1 MKNSPLHIKEI
12 LKYSLILLLV
22 ITIFSVLSRKWGGKK
37 GTLLDYEQAR
47 QESLGAEESPSSE
60 NVSADSSAS
69 QKDDTDISSD
79 DGTQT
84 GENKTIPEETLSPTD
99 AQTASSLH
107 YNGSSSPE
115 RVSYKEGFYYEPLSN
130 DLISYITGIS
140 YPALPSE
147 ASEGTLNV
155 GEQNDISY
163 ADLRYVHIIHY
174 DFDGKLAEG
183 ELICHNSIAEDLV
196 EIFYDLYASE
206 YQIEKV
212 ILIENYNGDDTA
224 SMADNNTSCFNY
236 RMVDGTKS
244 LSRHALGLAIDINP
258 LYNPYIRYDKKSG
271 QTVSPVEGE
280 AYADRTVS
288 FPYKID
294 PDDLCYRLFT
304 EHGFTWG
311 GNWNSSKDYQH
322 FQKALP

>member
-1 MKNSPLHIKEI
+1 MKKSPLPIKEF

-22 ITIFSVLSRKWGGKK
+22 IAVFSVLSRKWGVRN

-47 QESLGAEESPSSE
+47 QESLSATETLFAETPSAE
-60 NVSADSSAS
+60 NDSADSSAS
-69 QKDDTDISSD
+69 
-79 DGTQT
+79 
-84 GENKTIPEETLSPTD
+84 
-99 AQTASSLH
+99 LH
-107 YNGSSSPE
+107 YNGSPSPE
-115 RVSYKEGFYYEPLSN
+115 RVTYMEGFYYEPLSN

-147 ASEGTLNV
+147 APEGTLNV

-212 ILIENYNGDDTA
+212 TLIENYNGDDTA

-258 LYNPYIRYDKKSG
+258 LYNPYIRYDKKGG

>member
-1 MKNSPLHIKEI
+1 MKKSPLPIKEI

-22 ITIFSVLSRKWGGKK
+22 IAVFSVLSRKWGGKK
-37 GTLLDYEQAR
+37 GTLLDYELAR
-47 QESLGAEESPSSE
+47 QESLSAGETPSAEKD
-60 NVSADSSAS
+60 SADGSVS
-69 QKDDTDISSD
+69 QKDETDDLSD
-79 DGTQT
+79 DDT
-84 GENKTIPEETLSPTD
+84 
-99 AQTASSLH
+99 QTASSLH
-107 YNGSSSPE
+107 YNGSPFPE
-115 RVSYKEGFYYEPLSN
+115 RVTYKEGFYYEPLSN

-147 ASEGTLNV
+147 ASENTLNV

-174 DFDGKLAEG
+174 DFDGNLAEG
-183 ELICHNSIAEDLV
+183 ELICHNFIAEDLL
-196 EIFYDLYASE
+196 EIFYDLYVSE

-212 ILIENYNGDDTA
+212 TLIENYNGDDTA

-236 RMVDGTKS
+236 RVVDGTKS
-244 LSRHALGLAIDINP
+244 LSKHALGLAVDINP
-258 LYNPYIRYDKKSG
+258 LYNPYIRYDKKGG

-294 PDDLCYRLFT
+294 PDDLCYRLFA

>member
-1 MKNSPLHIKEI
+1 MKKSPLPIKEL
-12 LKYSLILLLV
+12 LKYSFILLLV
-22 ITIFSVLSRKWGGKK
+22 IAVFSVLSRKWGGKK

-47 QESLGAEESPSSE
+47 QENLSTEETPSAE
-60 NVSADSSAS
+60 NDSADSSA
-69 QKDDTDISSD
+69 
-79 DGTQT
+79 
-84 GENKTIPEETLSPTD
+84 
-99 AQTASSLH
+99 SLH

-147 ASEGTLNV
+147 APEGTLNV

-183 ELICHNSIAEDLV
+183 ELICHNSIADDLV

-212 ILIENYNGDDTA
+212 TLIENYNGDDTA

-236 RMVDGTKS
+236 RVVDGTKS

-258 LYNPYIRYDKKSG
+258 LYNPYIRYDKKGG

>member
-1 MKNSPLHIKEI
+1 MKNSPLPIKEI

-22 ITIFSVLSRKWGGKK
+22 IAIFSVLSRKWGGKK

-47 QESLGAEESPSSE
+47 QESLGAEETPSAD
-60 NVSADSSAS
+60 NDSADSSA
-69 QKDDTDISSD
+69 
-79 DGTQT
+79 
-84 GENKTIPEETLSPTD
+84 
-99 AQTASSLH
+99 SLH

-130 DLISYITGIS
+130 DLISYITGTS

-147 ASEGTLNV
+147 APEGTLNV

-212 ILIENYNGDDTA
+212 TLIENYNGDDTA

-236 RMVDGTKS
+236 RVVDGTKS

-258 LYNPYIRYDKKSG
+258 LYNPYIRYDKKGG

>member
-1 MKNSPLHIKEI
+1 MKKTPLPIKEI

-22 ITIFSVLSRKWGGKK
+22 IAVFSVLSRKWGGRN

-47 QESLGAEESPSSE
+47 QKSLSTVETPSAE
-60 NVSADSSAS
+60 NDSADGIAS
-69 QKDDTDISSD
+69 HED
-79 DGTQT
+79 
-84 GENKTIPEETLSPTD
+84 
-99 AQTASSLH
+99 TASSLH
-107 YNGSSSPE
+107 YNSSPSPE

-130 DLISYITGIS
+130 DLISYITGVS

-147 ASEGTLNV
+147 ASEDALNV

-174 DFDGKLAEG
+174 DFDGNLAEG

-212 ILIENYNGDDTA
+212 TLIENYNGDDTA

-236 RMVDGTKS
+236 RVVDGTKS
-244 LSRHALGLAIDINP
+244 LSKHALGLAIDINP
-258 LYNPYIRYDKKSG
+258 LYNPYIRYDKKGG

>member
-1 MKNSPLHIKEI
+1 MKNSPLPIKEI

-22 ITIFSVLSRKWGGKK
+22 IAIFSVLSRKWGGKK

-47 QESLGAEESPSSE
+47 QESLDAEETPSTE
-60 NVSADSSAS
+60 NDSADSSA
-69 QKDDTDISSD
+69 
-79 DGTQT
+79 
-84 GENKTIPEETLSPTD
+84 
-99 AQTASSLH
+99 SLH

-147 ASEGTLNV
+147 APEGTLNV
-155 GEQNDISY
+155 GKQNDISY

-174 DFDGKLAEG
+174 GFDGKLAEG

-212 ILIENYNGDDTA
+212 TLIENYNGDDTA

-258 LYNPYIRYDKKSG
+258 LYNPYIRYNKKGG

>member
-1 MKNSPLHIKEI
+1 MKNSPLPIKEI

-22 ITIFSVLSRKWGGKK
+22 IAIFSVLSRKWGGKK

-47 QESLGAEESPSSE
+47 QESLGAEETPSAE
-60 NVSADSSAS
+60 NDSADSSAS
-69 QKDDTDISSD
+69 HEDTAGDLSD
-79 DGTQT
+79 S
-84 GENKTIPEETLSPTD
+84 N
-99 AQTASSLH
+99 AQPASFLH

-147 ASEGTLNV
+147 APEGTLNV

-212 ILIENYNGDDTA
+212 TLIENYNGDDTA

-236 RMVDGTKS
+236 RVVDGTKS

-258 LYNPYIRYDKKSG
+258 LYNPYIRYDKKGG

>member
-1 MKNSPLHIKEI
+1 MKKSPLPIKEI

-22 ITIFSVLSRKWGGKK
+22 IAVFSVLSRKWGGKK

-47 QESLGAEESPSSE
+47 QESLSTEETPSAE
-60 NVSADSSAS
+60 NDSADGSVS
-69 QKDDTDISSD
+69 QKDETDDLSD
-79 DGTQT
+79 DDT
-84 GENKTIPEETLSPTD
+84 
-99 AQTASSLH
+99 QTASSLH
-107 YNGSSSPE
+107 YNGSPSPE
-115 RVSYKEGFYYEPLSN
+115 RVTYKEGFYSEPLSN

-147 ASEGTLNV
+147 APEGTLNV

-196 EIFYDLYASE
+196 EIFYDLYVSE

-212 ILIENYNGDDTA
+212 TLIENYNGDDTA

-236 RMVDGTKS
+236 RVVDGTKS
-244 LSRHALGLAIDINP
+244 LSKHALGLAVDINP
-258 LYNPYIRYDKKSG
+258 LYNPYIRYDKKGG

>member
-1 MKNSPLHIKEI
+1 MKNSPLPIKEI

-22 ITIFSVLSRKWGGKK
+22 IAIFSVLSRKWGGKK

-47 QESLGAEESPSSE
+47 QESLGAEETPSAE
-60 NVSADSSAS
+60 NDSSDSSA
-69 QKDDTDISSD
+69 
-79 DGTQT
+79 
-84 GENKTIPEETLSPTD
+84 
-99 AQTASSLH
+99 SLH
-107 YNGSSSPE
+107 YNGSPSPE
-115 RVSYKEGFYYEPLSN
+115 RVSYTEGFYYEPLSN

-147 ASEGTLNV
+147 APEGTLNV

-212 ILIENYNGDDTA
+212 TLIENYNGDDTA

-236 RMVDGTKS
+236 RVVDGTKS

-258 LYNPYIRYDKKSG
+258 LYNPYIRYDKKGG

>member
-1 MKNSPLHIKEI
+1 MKKSPLPIKEI

-22 ITIFSVLSRKWGGKK
+22 IAVFSVLSRKWSGKK
-37 GTLLDYEQAR
+37 GTLLDYELAR
-47 QESLGAEESPSSE
+47 QESLSTEATPSAG
-60 NVSADSSAS
+60 NDSADGSVS
-69 QKDDTDISSD
+69 QKDETDDLSD
-79 DGTQT
+79 AG
-84 GENKTIPEETLSPTD
+84 

-107 YNGSSSPE
+107 YNGSPSPE
-115 RVSYKEGFYYEPLSN
+115 RVTYKEGFYYEPLSN

-147 ASEGTLNV
+147 ASENTLNV

-174 DFDGKLAEG
+174 DFDGNLAEG
-183 ELICHNSIAEDLV
+183 ELICHNFIAEDLL

-212 ILIENYNGDDTA
+212 TLIENYNGDDTA

-236 RMVDGTKS
+236 RVVDGTKS
-244 LSRHALGLAIDINP
+244 LSKHALGLAVDINP
-258 LYNPYIRYDKKSG
+258 LYNPYIRYDKKGG

-322 FQKALP
+322 FQKVLP

>member
-1 MKNSPLHIKEI
+1 MKKTPLPIKEI

-22 ITIFSVLSRKWGGKK
+22 IAVFSVLSRKWGGRN

-47 QESLGAEESPSSE
+47 QKSLSTVETPSAE
-60 NVSADSSAS
+60 NDSADGIAS
-69 QKDDTDISSD
+69 H
-79 DGTQT
+79 
-84 GENKTIPEETLSPTD
+84 EN
-99 AQTASSLH
+99 TASSLH
-107 YNGSSSPE
+107 YNSSPSPE

-130 DLISYITGIS
+130 DLISYITGVS

-147 ASEGTLNV
+147 ASEDALNV

-174 DFDGKLAEG
+174 DFDGNLAEG

-212 ILIENYNGDDTA
+212 TLIENYNGDDTA

-236 RMVDGTKS
+236 RVVDGTKS
-244 LSRHALGLAIDINP
+244 LSKHALGLAIDINP
-258 LYNPYIRYDKKSG
+258 LYNPYIRYDKKGG

>member
-1 MKNSPLHIKEI
+1 MKKSPLPIKEI

-22 ITIFSVLSRKWGGKK
+22 IAVFSVLSRKWGGKK

-47 QESLGAEESPSSE
+47 QESLSTGETP
-60 NVSADSSAS
+60 SADNDSADGSAS
-69 QKDDTDISSD
+69 QQDETDDLSD
-79 DGTQT
+79 A
-84 GENKTIPEETLSPTD
+84 D
-99 AQTASSLH
+99 AQTTSSLH
-107 YNGSSSPE
+107 YNGSPSPE
-115 RVSYKEGFYYEPLSN
+115 RVTYKEGFYYEPLSN

-147 ASEGTLNV
+147 APENTLNV

-174 DFDGKLAEG
+174 NFDGNLAEG
-183 ELICHNSIAEDLV
+183 ELICHNFIAEDLL
-196 EIFYDLYASE
+196 EIFYDLYVSE

-212 ILIENYNGDDTA
+212 TLIENYNGDDTA

-236 RMVDGTKS
+236 RVVDGTKS
-244 LSRHALGLAIDINP
+244 LSKHALGLAVDINP
-258 LYNPYIRYDKKSG
+258 LYNPYIRYDKKGG

>member
-1 MKNSPLHIKEI
+1 MKKSPLPIKEI

-22 ITIFSVLSRKWGGKK
+22 IAVFSVLSRKWIGKK
-37 GTLLDYEQAR
+37 GTLLDYELAR
-47 QESLGAEESPSSE
+47 QESLSTGETPSAE
-60 NVSADSSAS
+60 NDSADGSVS
-69 QKDDTDISSD
+69 QKDETDDLSD
-79 DGTQT
+79 DDT
-84 GENKTIPEETLSPTD
+84 
-99 AQTASSLH
+99 QTASSLH
-107 YNGSSSPE
+107 YNGSPSPE
-115 RVSYKEGFYYEPLSN
+115 RVTYKEGFYYEPLSN

-147 ASEGTLNV
+147 ASENTLNA

-174 DFDGKLAEG
+174 DFDGNLAEG
-183 ELICHNSIAEDLV
+183 ELICHNFIAEDLL

-212 ILIENYNGDDTA
+212 TLIENYNGDDTA

-236 RMVDGTKS
+236 RVVDGTKS
-244 LSRHALGLAIDINP
+244 LSKHALGLAIDINP
-258 LYNPYIRYDKKSG
+258 LYNPYIRYDKKGG
-271 QTVSPVEGE
+271 QTVSPIEGE

>member
-1 MKNSPLHIKEI
+1 MKNSPLPIKEI

-22 ITIFSVLSRKWGGKK
+22 IAIFSVLSRKWGGKK

-69 QKDDTDISSD
+69 
-79 DGTQT
+79 
-84 GENKTIPEETLSPTD
+84 
-99 AQTASSLH
+99 LH

-147 ASEGTLNV
+147 APEGTLNV

-212 ILIENYNGDDTA
+212 TLIENYNGDDTA

-236 RMVDGTKS
+236 RVVDGTKS

-258 LYNPYIRYDKKSG
+258 LYNPYIRYDKKGG

>member
-1 MKNSPLHIKEI
+1 MKKSPLPIKEI

-22 ITIFSVLSRKWGGKK
+22 IAVFSVLSRKWSGKK
-37 GTLLDYEQAR
+37 GTLLDYELAR
-47 QESLGAEESPSSE
+47 QESLSAGETPSAE
-60 NVSADSSAS
+60 NDSADGSAS
-69 QKDDTDISSD
+69 QKDETDDLSD
-79 DGTQT
+79 AG
-84 GENKTIPEETLSPTD
+84 

-107 YNGSSSPE
+107 YNGSPSPE
-115 RVSYKEGFYYEPLSN
+115 RVIYKEGFYYEPLSN

-147 ASEGTLNV
+147 ASENTLNV
-155 GEQNDISY
+155 GGQNDISY

-174 DFDGKLAEG
+174 DFDGNLAEG
-183 ELICHNSIAEDLV
+183 ELICHNFIAEDLL
-196 EIFYDLYASE
+196 EIFYDLYASG

-212 ILIENYNGDDTA
+212 TLIENYNGDDTA

-236 RMVDGTKS
+236 RVVDGTKS
-244 LSRHALGLAIDINP
+244 LSKHALGLAIDINP
-258 LYNPYIRYDKKSG
+258 LYNPYIRYDKKGG

-294 PDDLCYRLFT
+294 PDDLCYRLFA

>member
-1 MKNSPLHIKEI
+1 MKNSPLPIKEI

-22 ITIFSVLSRKWGGKK
+22 IAIFSVLSRKWGGKK

-47 QESLGAEESPSSE
+47 QESLGAEETPSAD
-60 NVSADSSAS
+60 NDSADSSA
-69 QKDDTDISSD
+69 
-79 DGTQT
+79 
-84 GENKTIPEETLSPTD
+84 
-99 AQTASSLH
+99 SLH

-147 ASEGTLNV
+147 APEGTLNV

-183 ELICHNSIAEDLV
+183 ELICHNSIAEDLL

-212 ILIENYNGDDTA
+212 TLIENYNGDDTA

-236 RMVDGTKS
+236 RVVDGTKS

-258 LYNPYIRYDKKSG
+258 LYNPYIRYDKKGG

>member
-1 MKNSPLHIKEI
+1 MKKSPLPIKEI

-22 ITIFSVLSRKWGGKK
+22 IAVFSVLSRKWSGKK
-37 GTLLDYEQAR
+37 GTLLDYELAR
-47 QESLGAEESPSSE
+47 QESLSAGETPSAE
-60 NVSADSSAS
+60 NDSADGSVS
-69 QKDDTDISSD
+69 QKDETDDLSD
-79 DGTQT
+79 AG
-84 GENKTIPEETLSPTD
+84 

-107 YNGSSSPE
+107 YNGSPSPE
-115 RVSYKEGFYYEPLSN
+115 RVIYKEGFYYEPLSN

-147 ASEGTLNV
+147 ASENTLNV
-155 GEQNDISY
+155 GGQNDISY

-174 DFDGKLAEG
+174 DFDGNLAEG
-183 ELICHNSIAEDLV
+183 ELICHNFIAEDLL

-212 ILIENYNGDDTA
+212 TLIENYNGDDTA

-236 RMVDGTKS
+236 RVVDGTKS
-244 LSRHALGLAIDINP
+244 LSKHALGLAIDINP
-258 LYNPYIRYDKKSG
+258 LYNPYIRYDKKGG

-294 PDDLCYRLFT
+294 PDDLCYRLFA

>member
-1 MKNSPLHIKEI
+1 MKKSPLLIKEI

-22 ITIFSVLSRKWGGKK
+22 ITVFSVLSRKWGGKK

-47 QESLGAEESPSSE
+47 QESLSTGETPSAE
-60 NVSADSSAS
+60 NDSADGGVS
-69 QKDDTDISSD
+69 QKDETDDLSD
-79 DGTQT
+79 AG
-84 GENKTIPEETLSPTD
+84 

-107 YNGSSSPE
+107 YNGSPSPE
-115 RVSYKEGFYYEPLSN
+115 RVTYKEGFYYEPLSN

-140 YPALPSE
+140 YPAPPSE
-147 ASEGTLNV
+147 ASENTLNE

-174 DFDGKLAEG
+174 NFDGNLAEG
-183 ELICHNSIAEDLV
+183 ELICHNFIAEDLL
-196 EIFYDLYASE
+196 EIFYDLYTSE

-212 ILIENYNGDDTA
+212 TLIENYNGDDTA

-236 RMVDGTKS
+236 RVVDGTKS
-244 LSRHALGLAIDINP
+244 LSKHALGLAIDINP
-258 LYNPYIRYDKKSG
+258 LYNPYIRYDKKGG

-294 PDDLCYRLFT
+294 PDDLCYRLFA

>member
-1 MKNSPLHIKEI
+1 MKNSPLPIKEI

-22 ITIFSVLSRKWGGKK
+22 IAIFSVLSRKWGGKK

-47 QESLGAEESPSSE
+47 QESLGAEETPSAE
-60 NVSADSSAS
+60 NDSADSSA
-69 QKDDTDISSD
+69 
-79 DGTQT
+79 
-84 GENKTIPEETLSPTD
+84 
-99 AQTASSLH
+99 SLH

-147 ASEGTLNV
+147 APEGTLNV

-212 ILIENYNGDDTA
+212 TLIENYNGVDTA

-236 RMVDGTKS
+236 RVVDGTKS

-258 LYNPYIRYDKKSG
+258 LYNPYIRYDKKGG

>member
-1 MKNSPLHIKEI
+1 MKNSPLPIKEI

-22 ITIFSVLSRKWGGKK
+22 IVIFSVLSRKWSGRN
-37 GTLLDYEQAR
+37 GTLLDYEKAR
-47 QESLGAEESPSSE
+47 QESFSATETPSAE
-60 NVSADSSAS
+60 NDSADSSAS
-69 QKDDTDISSD
+69 HEDTAGDLSD
-79 DGTQT
+79 
-84 GENKTIPEETLSPTD
+84 SD

-147 ASEGTLNV
+147 APEGTLNV

-212 ILIENYNGDDTA
+212 TLIENYNGDDTA

-236 RMVDGTKS
+236 RVVDGTKS

-258 LYNPYIRYDKKSG
+258 LYNPYIRYDKKGG

>member
-1 MKNSPLHIKEI
+1 MKNSPLPIKEI

-22 ITIFSVLSRKWGGKK
+22 IAIFSVLSRKWGGKK

-47 QESLGAEESPSSE
+47 QESLDAEETPSAE
-60 NVSADSSAS
+60 NDSADSSA
-69 QKDDTDISSD
+69 
-79 DGTQT
+79 
-84 GENKTIPEETLSPTD
+84 
-99 AQTASSLH
+99 SLH

-147 ASEGTLNV
+147 APEGTLNV

-183 ELICHNSIAEDLV
+183 ELICHNSIAEDLL

-212 ILIENYNGDDTA
+212 TLIENYNGDDTA

-236 RMVDGTKS
+236 RVVDGTKS

-258 LYNPYIRYDKKSG
+258 LYNPYIRYDKKGG

>member
-1 MKNSPLHIKEI
+1 MKKSPLPIKEI

-22 ITIFSVLSRKWGGKK
+22 IAIFSVLSRKWGGKK

-47 QESLGAEESPSSE
+47 QESLDAEETPSAE
-60 NVSADSSAS
+60 NDSADSSA
-69 QKDDTDISSD
+69 
-79 DGTQT
+79 
-84 GENKTIPEETLSPTD
+84 
-99 AQTASSLH
+99 SLH

-147 ASEGTLNV
+147 APEGTLNV

-212 ILIENYNGDDTA
+212 TLIENYNGDDTA

-236 RMVDGTKS
+236 RVVDGTKS

-258 LYNPYIRYDKKSG
+258 LYNPYIRYDKKGG

>member
-1 MKNSPLHIKEI
+1 MKKSPLPIKEI

-22 ITIFSVLSRKWGGKK
+22 IAVFSVLSRKWGGKK

-47 QESLGAEESPSSE
+47 QESLSAGETPSAE
-60 NVSADSSAS
+60 NDSADGSVS
-69 QKDDTDISSD
+69 QKDETDDLSD
-79 DGTQT
+79 AG
-84 GENKTIPEETLSPTD
+84 

-107 YNGSSSPE
+107 YNGSPSPE
-115 RVSYKEGFYYEPLSN
+115 RVTYKEGFYYEPLSN

-147 ASEGTLNV
+147 ASENTLNV
-155 GEQNDISY
+155 GGQNDISY

-174 DFDGKLAEG
+174 DFDGNLAEG
-183 ELICHNSIAEDLV
+183 ELICHNFIAEDLL
-196 EIFYDLYASE
+196 EIFYDLYVSE

-212 ILIENYNGDDTA
+212 TLIENYNGDDTA

-236 RMVDGTKS
+236 RVVDGTKS
-244 LSRHALGLAIDINP
+244 LSKHALGLAIDINP
-258 LYNPYIRYDKKSG
+258 LYNPYIRYDKKGG

-288 FPYKID
+288 FAYKID
-294 PDDLCYRLFT
+294 PDDLCYRLFA

>member
-1 MKNSPLHIKEI
+1 MKNSPLPIKEI

-22 ITIFSVLSRKWGGKK
+22 IAIFSVLSRKWSGKK

-47 QESLGAEESPSSE
+47 QESLGAEETPSAD
-60 NVSADSSAS
+60 NDSADSSA
-69 QKDDTDISSD
+69 
-79 DGTQT
+79 
-84 GENKTIPEETLSPTD
+84 
-99 AQTASSLH
+99 SLH

-147 ASEGTLNV
+147 APEGTLNV

-212 ILIENYNGDDTA
+212 TLIENYNGDDTA

-236 RMVDGTKS
+236 RVVDGTKS

-258 LYNPYIRYDKKSG
+258 LYNPYIRYDKKGG

>member
-1 MKNSPLHIKEI
+1 MKKSPLPIKEI

-22 ITIFSVLSRKWGGKK
+22 IAVFSVLSRKWSGKK
-37 GTLLDYEQAR
+37 GTLLDYELAR
-47 QESLGAEESPSSE
+47 QESLSAGETPSAE
-60 NVSADSSAS
+60 NDSADGSAS
-69 QKDDTDISSD
+69 QKDETDDLSD
-79 DGTQT
+79 AG
-84 GENKTIPEETLSPTD
+84 

-107 YNGSSSPE
+107 YNGSPSPE
-115 RVSYKEGFYYEPLSN
+115 RVIYKDGFYYEPLSN

-147 ASEGTLNV
+147 ASENTLNV
-155 GEQNDISY
+155 GGQNDISY

-174 DFDGKLAEG
+174 DFDGNLAEG
-183 ELICHNSIAEDLV
+183 ELICHNFIAEDLL
-196 EIFYDLYASE
+196 EIFYDLYASG

-212 ILIENYNGDDTA
+212 TLIENYNGDDTA

-236 RMVDGTKS
+236 RVVDGTKS
-244 LSRHALGLAIDINP
+244 LSKHALGLAIDINP
-258 LYNPYIRYDKKSG
+258 LYNPYIRYDKKGG

-294 PDDLCYRLFT
+294 PDDLCYRLFA

>member
-1 MKNSPLHIKEI
+1 MKNSPLPIKEI

-22 ITIFSVLSRKWGGKK
+22 IAIFSVLSRKWGGKK

-47 QESLGAEESPSSE
+47 QESLDAEETPSAE
-60 NVSADSSAS
+60 NDSADSSA
-69 QKDDTDISSD
+69 
-79 DGTQT
+79 
-84 GENKTIPEETLSPTD
+84 
-99 AQTASSLH
+99 SLH

-147 ASEGTLNV
+147 APEGTLNV

-212 ILIENYNGDDTA
+212 PLIEHYNGDDTA

-236 RMVDGTKS
+236 RVVDGTKS

-258 LYNPYIRYDKKSG
+258 LYNPYIRYDKKGG

>member
-1 MKNSPLHIKEI
+1 MKKSPLPIKEI

-22 ITIFSVLSRKWGGKK
+22 IAVFSVLSRKWGGKK
-37 GTLLDYEQAR
+37 GTLLDYELAR
-47 QESLGAEESPSSE
+47 QESLSAWETPSAE
-60 NVSADSSAS
+60 NDSADGSIS
-69 QKDDTDISSD
+69 QKDETDDLSD
-79 DGTQT
+79 AG
-84 GENKTIPEETLSPTD
+84 

-107 YNGSSSPE
+107 YNGSPSPE
-115 RVSYKEGFYYEPLSN
+115 RVTYKEGFYSEPLSN

-140 YPALPSE
+140 YPAQPSE
-147 ASEGTLNV
+147 ASENTLNV

-174 DFDGKLAEG
+174 DFDRNLAEG
-183 ELICHNSIAEDLV
+183 ELICHNFIAEDLL
-196 EIFYDLYASE
+196 EIFYDLYVSE

-212 ILIENYNGDDTA
+212 TLIENYNGDDTA

-236 RMVDGTKS
+236 RVVDGTKS
-244 LSRHALGLAIDINP
+244 LSKHALGLAIDINP
-258 LYNPYIRYDKKSG
+258 LYNPYIRYDKKGG

-294 PDDLCYRLFT
+294 PDDLCYRLFA

>member
-1 MKNSPLHIKEI
+1 MKNSPLPIKEI

-22 ITIFSVLSRKWGGKK
+22 IAIFSVLSRKLGGKK

-47 QESLGAEESPSSE
+47 QESLDAEETPSAE
-60 NVSADSSAS
+60 NDSADSSA
-69 QKDDTDISSD
+69 
-79 DGTQT
+79 
-84 GENKTIPEETLSPTD
+84 
-99 AQTASSLH
+99 SLH

-147 ASEGTLNV
+147 APEGTLNV

-174 DFDGKLAEG
+174 NFDGKLAEG

-212 ILIENYNGDDTA
+212 TLIENYNGDDTA

-258 LYNPYIRYDKKSG
+258 LYNPYIRYDKKGG

>member
-1 MKNSPLHIKEI
+1 MKNSPLPIKEI

-22 ITIFSVLSRKWGGKK
+22 IAIFSVLSRKWGGKK

-47 QESLGAEESPSSE
+47 QESLDAEETPSTE
-60 NVSADSSAS
+60 NDSADSSA
-69 QKDDTDISSD
+69 
-79 DGTQT
+79 
-84 GENKTIPEETLSPTD
+84 
-99 AQTASSLH
+99 SLH

-147 ASEGTLNV
+147 TPEGTLNV

-212 ILIENYNGDDTA
+212 TLIENYNGDDTA

-236 RMVDGTKS
+236 RVVDGTKS

-258 LYNPYIRYDKKSG
+258 LYNPYIRYDKKGG

>member
-1 MKNSPLHIKEI
+1 MKNSPLPIKEI

-22 ITIFSVLSRKWGGKK
+22 IAIFSVLSRKWGGKK

-47 QESLGAEESPSSE
+47 QESLGAEETPSAE
-60 NVSADSSAS
+60 NDSADSSA
-69 QKDDTDISSD
+69 
-79 DGTQT
+79 
-84 GENKTIPEETLSPTD
+84 
-99 AQTASSLH
+99 SLH

-115 RVSYKEGFYYEPLSN
+115 RVSYKEGFYSEPLSI

-147 ASEGTLNV
+147 APEGTLNV

-212 ILIENYNGDDTA
+212 TLIENYNGDDTA

-236 RMVDGTKS
+236 RVVDGTKS

-258 LYNPYIRYDKKSG
+258 LYNPYIRYDKKGG

>member
-1 MKNSPLHIKEI
+1 MKNSPLPIKEI

-22 ITIFSVLSRKWGGKK
+22 IAIFSVLSRKWSGKK

-47 QESLGAEESPSSE
+47 QESLGAEETPSAD
-60 NVSADSSAS
+60 NDSADSSA
-69 QKDDTDISSD
+69 
-79 DGTQT
+79 
-84 GENKTIPEETLSPTD
+84 
-99 AQTASSLH
+99 SLH

-130 DLISYITGIS
+130 DLISYITGTS

-147 ASEGTLNV
+147 APEGTLNV

-212 ILIENYNGDDTA
+212 TLIENYNGDDTA

-236 RMVDGTKS
+236 RVVDGTKS

-258 LYNPYIRYDKKSG
+258 LYNPYIRYDKKGG

>member
-1 MKNSPLHIKEI
+1 MKKSPLPIKEI

-22 ITIFSVLSRKWGGKK
+22 IAVFSVLSRKWGGKK

-47 QESLGAEESPSSE
+47 QESLSTGETPSAE
-60 NVSADSSAS
+60 NDSADGSAS
-69 QKDDTDISSD
+69 QKDETDDLSD
-79 DGTQT
+79 A
-84 GENKTIPEETLSPTD
+84 S

-107 YNGSSSPE
+107 YNGSPSPE
-115 RVSYKEGFYYEPLSN
+115 RVTYTEGFYYEPLSN

-147 ASEGTLNV
+147 ASENTLNV
-155 GEQNDISY
+155 REQNDISY
-163 ADLRYVHIIHY
+163 ADLRYVHIVHY
-174 DFDGKLAEG
+174 DFDGNLAEG
-183 ELICHNSIAEDLV
+183 ELICHNFIAEDLL

-212 ILIENYNGDDTA
+212 TLIENYNSDDTA

-236 RMVDGTKS
+236 RVVDGTKS
-244 LSRHALGLAIDINP
+244 LSKHALGLAVDINP
-258 LYNPYIRYDKKSG
+258 LYNPYIRYDKKGG

>member
-1 MKNSPLHIKEI
+1 MKNSPLPIKEI

-22 ITIFSVLSRKWGGKK
+22 IAIFSVLSRKWGGKK

-47 QESLGAEESPSSE
+47 QESLGAEETPSAE
-60 NVSADSSAS
+60 NDSADSSA
-69 QKDDTDISSD
+69 
-79 DGTQT
+79 
-84 GENKTIPEETLSPTD
+84 
-99 AQTASSLH
+99 SLH

-147 ASEGTLNV
+147 APEGTLNV

-183 ELICHNSIAEDLV
+183 ELICHNSIAEDLL

-212 ILIENYNGDDTA
+212 TLIENYNGDDTA

-236 RMVDGTKS
+236 RVVDGTKS

-258 LYNPYIRYDKKSG
+258 LYNPYIRYDKKGG

>member
-1 MKNSPLHIKEI
+1 MKNSPLPIKEI

-22 ITIFSVLSRKWGGKK
+22 IAIFSVLSRKLGGKK

-47 QESLGAEESPSSE
+47 QESLDAEETPSAE
-60 NVSADSSAS
+60 NDSADSSA
-69 QKDDTDISSD
+69 
-79 DGTQT
+79 
-84 GENKTIPEETLSPTD
+84 
-99 AQTASSLH
+99 SLH

-147 ASEGTLNV
+147 APEGTLNV

-174 DFDGKLAEG
+174 NFDGKLAEG

-212 ILIENYNGDDTA
+212 TLIENYNGDDTA

-236 RMVDGTKS
+236 RVVDGTKS

-258 LYNPYIRYDKKSG
+258 LYNPYIRYDKKGG

>member
-1 MKNSPLHIKEI
+1 MKKSPLPIKEI

-22 ITIFSVLSRKWGGKK
+22 IAVFSVLSRKWSGKK
-37 GTLLDYEQAR
+37 GTLLDYELAR
-47 QESLGAEESPSSE
+47 QESLSTGATPSAG
-60 NVSADSSAS
+60 NDSADGSVS
-69 QKDDTDISSD
+69 QKDETDDLSD
-79 DGTQT
+79 AG
-84 GENKTIPEETLSPTD
+84 

-107 YNGSSSPE
+107 YNGSPSPE
-115 RVSYKEGFYYEPLSN
+115 RVTYKEGFYYEPLSN

-147 ASEGTLNV
+147 ASENTLNV

-174 DFDGKLAEG
+174 DFDGNLAEG
-183 ELICHNSIAEDLV
+183 ELICHNFIAEDLV

-212 ILIENYNGDDTA
+212 TLIENYNGDDTA

-236 RMVDGTKS
+236 RVVDGTKS

-258 LYNPYIRYDKKSG
+258 LYNPYIRYDKKGG

-294 PDDLCYRLFT
+294 PDDLCYRLFA

>member
-1 MKNSPLHIKEI
+1 MKNSPLPIKEI

-22 ITIFSVLSRKWGGKK
+22 IAIFSVLSRKWGGKK

-47 QESLGAEESPSSE
+47 QESLGAEETPSAE
-60 NVSADSSAS
+60 NDSADSSA
-69 QKDDTDISSD
+69 
-79 DGTQT
+79 
-84 GENKTIPEETLSPTD
+84 
-99 AQTASSLH
+99 SLH

-147 ASEGTLNV
+147 APEGTLNI

-206 YQIEKV
+206 YQVEKV
-212 ILIENYNGDDTA
+212 TLIENYNGDDTA

-236 RMVDGTKS
+236 RVVDGTKS

-258 LYNPYIRYDKKSG
+258 LYNPYIRYDKKGG

>member
-1 MKNSPLHIKEI
+1 MKKSPLPIKEI

-22 ITIFSVLSRKWGGKK
+22 IAVFSVLSRKWSGKK
-37 GTLLDYEQAR
+37 GTLLDYELAR
-47 QESLGAEESPSSE
+47 QESLSTGETPSAE
-60 NVSADSSAS
+60 NDSADGSVS
-69 QKDDTDISSD
+69 QKDETDDLSD
-79 DGTQT
+79 AG
-84 GENKTIPEETLSPTD
+84 

-107 YNGSSSPE
+107 YNGSLSPE
-115 RVSYKEGFYYEPLSN
+115 RVTYKEGFYYEPLSN

-147 ASEGTLNV
+147 ASENTLNV

-174 DFDGKLAEG
+174 DFDGNLAEG
-183 ELICHNSIAEDLV
+183 ELICHNFIAEDLL

-212 ILIENYNGDDTA
+212 TLIENYNGDDTA

-236 RMVDGTKS
+236 RVVDGTKS
-244 LSRHALGLAIDINP
+244 LSKHALGLAVDINP
-258 LYNPYIRYDKKSG
+258 LYNPYIRYDKKGG

>member
-1 MKNSPLHIKEI
+1 MKKSPLPIKEI

-22 ITIFSVLSRKWGGKK
+22 IAVFSVLSRKWGGKK
-37 GTLLDYEQAR
+37 GTLLDYELAR
-47 QESLGAEESPSSE
+47 QESLSAGETPSAE
-60 NVSADSSAS
+60 NDSADGSVS
-69 QKDDTDISSD
+69 QKDETDDLSD
-79 DGTQT
+79 DDT
-84 GENKTIPEETLSPTD
+84 
-99 AQTASSLH
+99 QTASSLH
-107 YNGSSSPE
+107 YNGSPSPE
-115 RVSYKEGFYYEPLSN
+115 RVTYKEGFYYEPLSN

-140 YPALPSE
+140 FPALPSE
-147 ASEGTLNV
+147 ASENTLNV

-174 DFDGKLAEG
+174 DFDGNLAEG
-183 ELICHNSIAEDLV
+183 ELICHNFIAEDLL

-212 ILIENYNGDDTA
+212 TLIENYNGDDTA

-236 RMVDGTKS
+236 RVVDGTKS
-244 LSRHALGLAIDINP
+244 LSKHALGLAIDINP
-258 LYNPYIRYDKKSG
+258 LYNPYIRYDKKGG

-294 PDDLCYRLFT
+294 PDDLCYRLFA

>member
-1 MKNSPLHIKEI
+1 MKKSPLPIKEI

-22 ITIFSVLSRKWGGKK
+22 IAVFSVLSRKWIGKK
-37 GTLLDYEQAR
+37 GTLLDYELAR
-47 QESLGAEESPSSE
+47 QESLSTGETPSAE
-60 NVSADSSAS
+60 NDSADGSVS
-69 QKDDTDISSD
+69 QKDETDDLSD
-79 DGTQT
+79 DDT
-84 GENKTIPEETLSPTD
+84 
-99 AQTASSLH
+99 QTASSLH
-107 YNGSSSPE
+107 YNGSPSPE
-115 RVSYKEGFYYEPLSN
+115 RVTYKEGFYYEPLSN

-147 ASEGTLNV
+147 ASENTLNA

-174 DFDGKLAEG
+174 DFDGNLAEG
-183 ELICHNSIAEDLV
+183 ELICHNFIAEDLL

-212 ILIENYNGDDTA
+212 TLIENYNGDDTA
-224 SMADNNTSCFNY
+224 SMADYNTSCFNY
-236 RMVDGTKS
+236 RVVDGTKS
-244 LSRHALGLAIDINP
+244 LSKHALGLAIDINP
-258 LYNPYIRYDKKSG
+258 LYNPYIRYDKKGG
-271 QTVSPVEGE
+271 QTVSPIEGE

>member
-1 MKNSPLHIKEI
+1 MKNSPLPIKEI

-22 ITIFSVLSRKWGGKK
+22 IAIFSVLSRKWGGKK

-47 QESLGAEESPSSE
+47 QESLGAEETPSAE
-60 NVSADSSAS
+60 NDSADSSAS
-69 QKDDTDISSD
+69 QKDETDDLSD
-79 DGTQT
+79 AG
-84 GENKTIPEETLSPTD
+84 

-147 ASEGTLNV
+147 APEGTLNV

-212 ILIENYNGDDTA
+212 TLIENYNGDDTA

-258 LYNPYIRYDKKSG
+258 LYNPYIRYDKKGG